1 VTAGLPEVA
10 AAPAAPGARRRRVAA
25 ILRNPLAVASLVILI
40 AMVVVAVIGPWIQP
54 NPPNAV
60 QLRLTNAPPFS
71 GGYLLGGDNTGRDIL
86 SRLIA
91 GTRGAAEAAVILT
104 VVAAALGV
112 TGGLIAGYF
121 GKLFDSVGSWVF
133 AVLMACPGIVILIA
147 LYTVVGASPNVAMA
161 VLGVLSAPGF
171 FWPVRTLTRTVR
183 AELYVDAARVSGLP
197 AWRIVGRHVFLT
209 IRGPIIIL
217 AAFMAGAAISV
228 QAALQFL
235 GLGNPAV
242 PSWGGMLSDAFDN
255 VYVAPVQLVWPGL
268 ALGLV
273 TASFVLLGNALR
285 DASQGTAVRQ
295 GAHGRRREIKAL
307 FGAQASDLTLRTGS
321 RPATVRE
328 KAAEP
333 GTAPL
338 LRIDGLTIAYHS
350 DNGAATVVDGIS
362 LEVAEGEVVGLVGE
376 SGAGK
381 TQAVFATLG
390 LLPDEAIVVGG
401 SIWLDGAELLRMPEK
416 DLARLRG
423 ATMAYVPQEPMSN
436 LDPSFTVGSQLVYGI
451 RAQTGMRA
459 RHAREL
465 ALSML
470 DRVGITDPVRTFGC
484 YPHQIS
490 GGMAQRV
497 LIAGAVA
504 CNPRLLLADEPTTS
518 LDVTIQ
524 AEILDLLRSLQKEGH
539 MGMLIVT
546 HNFGVVADLCDRVL
560 VMRSGKIVEEGP
572 VTRVFRHPEHDYT
585 KMLLGSILDDAE
597 PRGAEVPAEVA
608 DA

>member
-10 AAPAAPGARRRRVAA
+10 AAPGARRRRVAT

-40 AMVVVAVIGPWIQP
+40 AMIVVAVIGPWIQP

-60 QLRLTNAPPFS
+60 QLQLTNAPPFT

-91 GTRGAAEAAVILT
+91 GTRGAAEAALILT

-112 TGGLIAGYF
+112 TGGLVAGYF
-121 GKLFDSVGSWVF
+121 GKLFDSFGSWVF

-209 IRGPIIIL
+209 IRGPVIIL
-217 AAFMAGAAISV
+217 AAFLAGAAISV

-295 GAHGRRREIKAL
+295 GTHGRRREIKAL
-307 FGAQASDLTLRTGS
+307 FGAQAADLTLRTGS
-321 RPATVRE
+321 RRTTVPR

-333 GTAPL
+333 GAPL
-338 LRIDGLTIAYHS
+338 LRIDGLTVAYHS

-390 LLPDEAIVVGG
+390 LLPEEAIVVGG

-459 RHAREL
+459 GQAREL

-504 CNPRLLLADEPTTS
+504 CKPRLLLADEPTTS

-572 VTRVFRHPEHDYT
+572 VTRVFRDPQHDYS
-585 KMLLGSILDDAE
+585 KRLLGSILDDAE
-597 PRGAEVPAEVA
+597 PRGAVVPAEVA